1 MKKKSNETI
10 MIKVLHAYIFFS
22 IKFAGGTS
30 DLMFKIAKNQQ
41 KTNVQPSIITGDYQ
55 IDYDLIKQL
64 PLTDFIIL
72 KSFFDKSGFSIMPEL
87 IWFCIKD
94 LKKYDVIHMH
104 VYRTY
109 QNLILFIFAKI
120 YGIPIIMDAH
130 GSVPYFVRKPLIKRI
145 FDFLIGKIL
154 LYNANFLMAESEVGV
169 QEYLNLIPKL
179 NKNKIITLSPPFD
192 TNEFNIK
199 FKKNYLR
206 SKYKIKEK
214 FIIGFL
220 GRIHFIKGLDF
231 LVKAFEYCY
240 QNNKDIRL
248 VIIGSDDGYLDELLK
263 IIDNLKIKD
272 NVTFGGFLSGEEKNQ
287 ALFDCNLV
295 VQCSRLEQGAWAPIE
310 ALLCGVPIMVT
321 NGTGSAEDI
330 KRLDA
335 GSIIPFGDK
344 VAFYNEVQKIYNNPS
359 PYLKKTKAASTFI
372 KKNLSFNTRI
382 NEYKKIYEDAI
393 AQK

>member
-1 MKKKSNETI
+1 

-41 KTNVQPSIITGDYQ
+41 KTNVQPSIITGNYQ

-64 PLTDFIIL
+64 PDTEFIIL
-72 KSFFDKSGFSIMPEL
+72 RSFFDKQGFSIMPGL
-87 IWFCIKD
+87 IWFCIKE

-104 VYRTY
+104 VFRTY

-120 YGIPIIMDAH
+120 WRIPIVMDAH
-130 GSVPYFVRKPLIKRI
+130 GSVPYFIKKPIIKRVY
-145 FDFLIGKIL
+145 DFFFGKL
-154 LYNANFLMAESEVGV
+154 LLRNANSLMAESEVGV
-169 QEYLNLIPKL
+169 QEYFDLIPDL
-179 NKNKIITLSPPFD
+179 NKDKITILSPPFD
-192 TNEFNIK
+192 TDEFNIN

-206 SKYKIKEK
+206 SKYNIKEK

-231 LVKAFEYCY
+231 LVKAFAYCNY
-240 QNNKDIRL
+240 HNKDIRL
-248 VIIGSDDGYLDELLK
+248 VIIGSDDGYLDELNA
-263 IIDNLKIKD
+263 IIDKIKIREKI
-272 NVTFGGFLSGEEKNQ
+272 TFVGFLSGEKKNQ
-287 ALFDCNLV
+287 ALYDCDLI

-321 NGTGSAEDI
+321 SGTGSAEDI
-330 KRLDA
+330 ERLNA

-344 VAFYNEVQKIYNNPS
+344 KAFYKEVDKIYKNPN
-359 PYLKKTKAASTFI
+359 PYIKKTGKAAKYI
-372 KKNLSFNTRI
+372 KKNLSFNTRVD
-382 NEYKKIYEDAI
+382 EYKNIYEI
-393 AQK
+393 SIEQT